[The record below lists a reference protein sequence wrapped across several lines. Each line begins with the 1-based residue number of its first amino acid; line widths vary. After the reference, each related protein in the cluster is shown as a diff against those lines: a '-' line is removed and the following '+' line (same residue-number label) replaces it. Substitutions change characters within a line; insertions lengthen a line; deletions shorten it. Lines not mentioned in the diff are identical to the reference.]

1 MKRFIA
7 CFMSAVLLFA
17 SCPVTAFA
25 DDQEFERL
33 SDPELLPY
41 LEDTLYDNLI
51 TDLGSDEYYVQ
62 DVEAVYLSDE
72 YLETVAYNSRENVY
86 FGYRLSELEEQFA
99 GQKYIFTVNEN
110 HETVAIPIE
119 HYEDDTLNSIIKNVA
134 IGTGVILVCVTV
146 SAVAAGAGAPAVSM
160 IFAVAAKSGTTAALS
175 GATFASIIAGVIE
188 GYKTGDM
195 DEALKAAA
203 LAASEGYKWG
213 AISGS
218 ISGGTLE
225 GLALRG
231 ATLNGLTMNEAAL
244 IQQQT
249 KLPLEF
255 IKNFHSVDEFLI
267 YQEAGLTAE
276 KIGDGLAYS
285 RVVDLDSVITD
296 SYGNTL
302 TNTQRIL
309 SGNSPVD
316 PSTGIPYE
324 LHHIGQEPTSPLA
337 ILTKA
342 EHMQGGHNK
351 ILHFRME
358 SEVEHSI
365 AWADQVD
372 DFWMA
377 YLSKYSGAAA

>member
-1 MKRFIA
+1 MKRSIA
-7 CFMSAVLLFA
+7 CFMSAVMLLF
-17 SCPVTAFA
+17 SCPLTVSA
-25 DDQEFERL
+25 DDQKFGRL
-33 SDPELLPY
+33 SDPDLLPY
-41 LEDTLYDNLI
+41 IEDTLYDSLV

-62 DVEAVYLSDE
+62 DVEAIYLSDE

-86 FGYRLSELEEQFA
+86 FGYKLTELDEQFA
-99 GQKYIFTVNEN
+99 GQKYIFTVNDQ

-119 HYEDDTLNSIIKNVA
+119 HYDNDTLNTIIKNVA

-146 SAVAAGAGAPAVSM
+146 SAVTAGAGAPAVSM
-160 IFAVAAKSGTTAALS
+160 IFAVAAKTGTMAALS
-175 GATFASIIAGVIE
+175 GATLAGVVSGAVT

-195 DEALKAAA
+195 DEALEAAA
-203 LAASEGYKWG
+203 LGASEGFKWG
-213 AISGS
+213 AISGAV
-218 ISGGTLE
+218 SGGALE
-225 GLALRG
+225 GLALHG

-255 IKNFHSVDEFLI
+255 IKNFHSVDEFMI
-267 YQEAGLTAE
+267 YQEAGLSAE
-276 KIGDGLAYS
+276 KIGDALAYS

-296 SYGNTL
+296 TYGKTM
-302 TNTQRIL
+302 TNAERIL
-309 SGNSPVD
+309 AGNSPVD
-316 PSTGIPYE
+316 PSGIPYE

-351 ILHFRME
+351 ILHFRVE
-358 SEVEHSI
+358 SEVEHAG

-372 DFWMA
+372 EFWSA
-377 YLSKYSGAAA
+377 YLLSYGGA

>member
-7 CFMSAVLLFA
+7 CFLSAVLLFA
-17 SCPVTAFA
+17 SCPLTAFA

-51 TDLGSDEYYVQ
+51 TDLGSDEYFVQ

-195 DEALKAAA
+195 DVSVE
-203 LAASEGYKWG
+203 SCG
-213 AISGS
+213 ARS
-218 ISGGTLE
+218 
-225 GLALRG
+225 
-231 ATLNGLTMNEAAL
+231 
-244 IQQQT
+244 Q
-249 KLPLEF
+249 
-255 IKNFHSVDEFLI
+255 
-267 YQEAGLTAE
+267 
-276 KIGDGLAYS
+276 
-285 RVVDLDSVITD
+285 
-296 SYGNTL
+296 
-302 TNTQRIL
+302 
-309 SGNSPVD
+309 
-316 PSTGIPYE
+316 
-324 LHHIGQEPTSPLA
+324 
-337 ILTKA
+337 
-342 EHMQGGHNK
+342 
-351 ILHFRME
+351 
-358 SEVEHSI
+358 
-365 AWADQVD
+365 
-372 DFWMA
+372 
-377 YLSKYSGAAA
+377 

>member
-7 CFMSAVLLFA
+7 CYMSAVLLFA
-17 SCPVTAFA
+17 SCPLTAFA

-267 YQEAGLTAE
+267 YQEAGLTAA

-309 SGNSPVD
+309 AGNSPVD

-358 SEVEHSI
+358 SEVEHAA

-372 DFWMA
+372 DFWLA
-377 YLSKYSGAAA
+377 YLSNYSSAAA

>member
-1 MKRFIA
+1 MKKALA
-7 CFMSAVLLFA
+7 CFLSAIMLLL
-17 SCPVTAFA
+17 SCPTTVFA
-25 DDQEFERL
+25 DNQEFDRL
-33 SDPELLPY
+33 SDPDLLPY
-41 LEDTLYDNLI
+41 IENSIYDNLI
-51 TDLGSDEYYVQ
+51 TDLGSDEYYIQ
-62 DVEAVYLSDE
+62 DVEAIYLSDE

-86 FGYRLSELEEQFA
+86 FGYKLTELDEQFA
-99 GQKYIFTVNEN
+99 GQKYIFTVNDQ

-119 HYEDDTLNSIIKNVA
+119 HYDNETLNKIIKNVA

-146 SAVAAGAGAPAVSM
+146 SAVTAGAGAPAVSM
-160 IFAVAAKSGTTAALS
+160 IFAVAAKTGTMAALS
-175 GATFASIIAGVIE
+175 GATLAGVVSGAVT

-195 DEALKAAA
+195 DEALEAAA
-203 LAASEGYKWG
+203 LSASEGFKWG
-213 AISGS
+213 AISGAV
-218 ISGGTLE
+218 SGGALE

-255 IKNFHSVDEFLI
+255 IKNFHSVDEFMI
-267 YQEAGLTAE
+267 YQEAGLSAE
-276 KIGDGLAYS
+276 KIGDALAYS

-296 SYGNTL
+296 SYGKTM

-309 SGNSPVD
+309 AGNSPVD
-316 PSTGIPYE
+316 PTTGIPYE

-342 EHMQGGHNK
+342 EHMQGGHNR
-351 ILHFRME
+351 ILHFRIE
-358 SEVEHSI
+358 SEVEHAG

-372 DFWMA
+372 EFWMA
-377 YLSKYSGAAA
+377 YLESFGGVA